1 MLNLDETL
9 ELYNDYILQRDA
21 YIKSILYSTGTIT
34 FLDIIRQQV
43 PEINLLQLVPGFY
56 LFLLFTSFLFLV
68 FFSDFFISITIE
80 IENVTSFGT
89 KTITKVVLITIIK
102 LSLLSFL
109 LTLYLSFISVIPLS
123 LDSFNSYGEKTLEN
137 IWSFGEVINLELI
150 LIIILILLSQVPVF
164 ILGSIN
170 LELDAQLLPKF
181 WKLISIVIF
190 ITSGFLTPTIDGYTQ
205 LGFSSFGISF
215 YLIIINF
222 LLKKITT
229 KYNGNSILGF

>member
-21 YIKSILYSTGTIT
+21 YIKSILYSAGTIT

-68 FFSDFFISITIE
+68 FFSDFFIRIPIE

-181 WKLISIVIF
+181 WKLISIVIV